1 MSDRGAKSIRRNVTK
16 FFVLYF
22 LILMC
27 AFLREMKVEGDR
39 VASTSGGDGS
49 QSGLQEAQRSR
60 TGSNSLLLPGDW
72 TSAQVVVNPTTVQLP
87 RLRPFANPDPYSEL
101 LSVPDNVR
109 ADNGA
114 AFEIDR
120 QGFRI
125 AKIDVPPTSA
135 VCTNPDGIRW
145 ACGQRARM
153 ALRLLIAGKTL
164 RCRPMQKG
172 SSEVPVDCVLGSKS
186 IAAALI
192 EGGWAV
198 PVPPVDDSLAKSLAE
213 AQSKRAGAW
222 ASIEGVRP

>member
-1 MSDRGAKSIRRNVTK
+1 MPDRRPKTIRRNVTI
-16 FFVLYF
+16 FFGLYF
-22 LILMC
+22 LILMV
-27 AFLREMKVEGDR
+27 AFLREMKAEGDR
-39 VASTSGGDGS
+39 VALTSAGDGS
-49 QSGLQEAQRSR
+49 RSALQEAPLGRS
-60 TGSNSLLLPGDW
+60 GLNSVLPGDW
-72 TSAQVVVNPTTVQLP
+72 TSGQVVIDPTKVPLP
-87 RLRPFANPDPYSEL
+87 RLPPLTNPDPYNQL
-101 LSVPDNVR
+101 LSVPGNVR

-114 AFEIDR
+114 AFEFDR

-125 AKIDVPPTSA
+125 ARIDVPPTSA

-164 RCRPMQKG
+164 RCRPIEKA
-172 SSEVPVDCVLGSKS
+172 SSEVSVDCLLGSKS

-198 PVPPVDDSLAKSLAE
+198 PAPPVDDSLAKSLAE